1 MRNSSWVW
9 KAIATSGEHAKYDW
23 IVKAEADAVFLSR
36 KLVERVYFMPVE
48 DVRYGFSGNLEV
60 ISKTPFSIL
69 LAKIVSL
76 EGWIEKWQVWPHE
89 RGHVRRNVHEEGWC
103 K

>member
-1 MRNSSWVW
+1 M
-9 KAIATSGEHAKYDW
+9 AASGEHAKYDW
-23 IVKAEADAVFLSR
+23 IVKADADAVFLSQ

-69 LAKIVSL
+69 LANIDICDKKTVNNWKDGFV
-76 EGWIEKWQVWPHE
+76 E
-89 RGHVRRNVHEEGWC
+89 
-103 K
+103 